1 MNKIE
6 LQKRTREFAKRVFKL
21 TERLPHSQA
30 AKVITYQLLKA
41 ASSVAANYRA
51 VNRAKSDDDFTNK
64 LKIVLEEADESNF
77 WLTFISDIELLNQ
90 DDPELLFLI
99 KESDEFIAIFTA
111 STKTM
116 SLKDLN
122 QNLNLLNQKRK
133 IHWHKP
139 NRSPI
144 NQKS

>member
-6 LQKRTREFAKRVFKL
+6 LQKRTRELARRVFKL
-21 TERLPHSQA
+21 TERLPYSQA
-30 AKVITYQLLKA
+30 SKVVTYQLLKA

-51 VNRAKSDDDFTNK
+51 VNRAKSDDNFINK

-77 WLTFISDIELLNQ
+77 WLTFISDIELLKK
-90 DDPELLFLI
+90 DDPELLSLI

-116 SLKDLN
+116 SLK
-122 QNLNLLNQKRK
+122 
-133 IHWHKP
+133 KP
-139 NRSPI
+139 QS
-144 NQKS
+144 KSQPTKSKV